1 MMVLCLE
8 KELRYDNP
16 GRRDPKQQAMRIN
29 DSPDRLQTCSGASG
43 SIESGLRGTAFS
55 VRAGVPF
62 RRNTHPLVR
71 GFAVFCVPVA
81 CYHALRRA

>member
-16 GRRDPKQQAMRIN
+16 GRRDSKQQAMRIN

-43 SIESGLRGTAFS
+43 SIETDPRGMTFRSARAYLSGVTPI
-55 VRAGVPF
+55 RA
-62 RRNTHPLVR
+62 R

-81 CYHALRRA
+81 CYHDLRRA